1 MTEILDVSR
10 DHETDEV
17 TQFLILE
24 NGQPETKIASPEN
37 LLLYDPEDEL
47 PFDGGMADFLGGESA
62 LQLSEDPLVLVAQT
76 GDSHSFILNVRG
88 QIVET
93 TPSQAERTLR
103 AIYAAL
109 ADEDTSKLESLHR
122 SIMSNQ
128 VRRGLINALK
138 HDFPESRRIDIVGN
152 GWLVDGFYLV
162 DWNAK
167 MYAANDD
174 PEEDDY
180 VRSGGSA
187 VKKDKSYEFVRI
199 RHSIDQDDVQ
209 VVSIGD
215 NEYELTERE
224 MLFLAKIK
232 WLLHRRHYHPDKP
245 FWYYA
250 DRWADVDI
258 ESGKPPDELEPN
270 LDVYDL

>member
-10 DHETDEV
+10 DNETGEV

-47 PFDGGMADFLGGESA
+47 PFDGGVADFLGGESA
-62 LQLSEDPLVLVAQT
+62 LQISEQPQILVAQT
-76 GDSHSFILNVRG
+76 GDNYSFILNING
-88 QIVET
+88 EIVET

-103 AIYAAL
+103 SIYSAL
-109 ADEDTSKLESLHR
+109 ADENSSKLESLHQ
-122 SIMSNQ
+122 SIMANQ

-138 HDFPESRRIDIVGN
+138 HDFPKSERIEITAN

-167 MYAANDD
+167 MYTANDD

-180 VRSGGSA
+180 VRTGST
-187 VKKDKSYEFVRI
+187 VEKDKSYEFVRI
-199 RHSIDQDDVQ
+199 RHKISQDDS
-209 VVSIGD
+209 VSVSFGD
-215 NEYELTERE
+215 DVYQLTERE
-224 MLFLAKIK
+224 MLFLGKIK

-245 FWYYA
+245 FWMYA
-250 DRWADVDI
+250 DRWSDVDV
-258 ESGKPPDELEPN
+258 ESGKPESQPEPN
-270 LDVYDL
+270 LDVYTL

>member
-10 DHETDEV
+10 DNETNEL

-24 NGQPETKIASPEN
+24 DGQPETKIASPEN
-37 LLLYDPEDEL
+37 ILLYDPEDKL
-47 PFDGGMADFLGGESA
+47 PFDGGMQDFLSGESA
-62 LQLSEDPLVLVAQT
+62 LQLSEEPPVYVAQT
-76 GDSHSFILNVRG
+76 GSDYSFILNVRG
-88 QIVET
+88 SVVET
-93 TPSQAERTLR
+93 TPSQAEEVLR
-103 AIYAAL
+103 GIYAAL
-109 ADEDTSKLESLHR
+109 ADDDTSKLESLHR

-128 VRRGLINALK
+128 VRRGVINALK
-138 HDFPESRRIDIVGN
+138 HDFPESRRIEIVDN

-162 DWNAK
+162 DWNARL
-167 MYAANDD
+167 YAANDD

-180 VRSGGSA
+180 VRSGGST

-199 RHSIDQDDVQ
+199 RHSVNQEDPIV
-209 VVSIGD
+209 IGIGED
-215 NEYELTERE
+215 NYELTERE
-224 MLFLAKIK
+224 MLFLAKVK
-232 WLLHRRHYHPDKP
+232 WLLHRRHFHPDKP
-245 FWYYA
+245 FWYFA